1 MKKIGMRNLK
11 TSIAVVLCVII
22 IRILHI
28 DSPFYACIAAVICMQ
43 TWVSD
48 SFIVGKNRMIGTF
61 IGALIGLLLAL
72 IKPGNIILIG
82 IGIIGVIYICNLLGK
97 NKSITIGC
105 IVFLAIMVNLTS
117 KTPLIY
123 STFRLIETFI
133 GIFISVFV
141 NYFVF
146 PRDHSE
152 NLYNVKEDILNIIYD
167 LSENK
172 IHKGENID
180 LSKLENK
187 ISHFESLLNSYM
199 SEITRQ
205 KLESMEISN
214 LREQLTICKDAY
226 NHLCMLNFVTSDSY
240 IDKEHPNLDIVYNY
254 HLENLSKIVETLKNN
269 FN

>member
-22 IRILHI
+22 IRIFHM

-61 IGALIGLLLAL
+61 IGAVIGLLLAL
-72 IKPGNIILIG
+72 IQPGNIILIG
-82 IGIIGVIYICNLLGK
+82 IGIVGVIYICNLLGK

-105 IVFLAIMVNLTS
+105 IVFLAIMVNLTN

-123 STFRLIETFI
+123 STDRLIETFI
-133 GIFISVFV
+133 GILVSVLV

-152 NLYNVKEDILNIIYD
+152 NLYNVRQDVMDTILD
-167 LSENK
+167 LYKNK

-180 LSKLENK
+180 LSSLDDQISRFEN
-187 ISHFESLLNSYM
+187 LLNSYM

-205 KLESMEISN
+205 KLESVEISN
-214 LREQLTICKDAY
+214 LKNQLHIFKDAY
-226 NHLCMLNFVTSDSY
+226 NHLCMLNFVTSDSCV
-240 IDKEHPNLDIVYNY
+240 DKEHPSLDIVYNY
-254 HLENLSKIVETLKNN
+254 HLESLNKILDILKTQ

>member
-1 MKKIGMRNLK
+1 MKKIGMRNFK

-22 IRILHI
+22 IRTFHM

-61 IGALIGLLLAL
+61 IGALIGLLFAL
-72 IKPGNIILIG
+72 IKPGNIFLIG
-82 IGIIGVIYICNLLGK
+82 IGIIGVIYICNLLNK

-105 IVFLAIMVNLTS
+105 IVFLAIMVNLTN
-117 KTPLIY
+117 KTPFIY
-123 STFRLIETFI
+123 SSFRLIETFI
-133 GIFISVFV
+133 GIIVSVLV

-152 NLYNVKEDILNIIYD
+152 NLYNVRQDTMNAIFD
-167 LSENK
+167 LYKNK

-180 LSKLENK
+180 LSKLDNQISRFEN
-187 ISHFESLLNSYM
+187 LLTSYM
-199 SEITRQ
+199 SEVTR
-205 KLESMEISN
+205 KRLESAEISN
-214 LREQLTICKDAY
+214 FKKQLRIFKDAY

-240 IDKEHPNLDIVYNY
+240 INKDHPSLDTVYNY
-254 HLENLSKIVETLKNN
+254 HLESLNKILDILKTQ